1 MLSPR
6 GAVDPRQHPR
16 RRAPHRRHAGAP
28 RGDPRARRPRS
39 GLVSSARPQPVRR
52 RLASDPHP
60 APRAGAPQAGGRH
73 PRARAAPL
81 RRGGERRR
89 GRVGVDPARP
99 VRRDRGGPGGRRLR
113 RDHPLRA
120 SPPRLPLAAHG
131 PSTPRRASRAARDD
145 GHRTRPRRADEL
157 LSMAPRVIRSDDGET
172 LVIGGLAASH
182 VDREDPTRLDFP
194 YMRRIADVL
203 DVAAPAGQALAVLHL
218 GAGLGA
224 LARYVEATR
233 PGSSSH
239 LVDIDPAVA
248 RLADRPVEVADAR
261 DALARRP
268 KRSFDIV
275 VGDVFDGPRTPRH
288 LSTFEFATEVRRV
301 LRPGGVFVAN
311 LIDDPPHRHARR
323 AIATLLSSF
332 PETLLLAERQVLSGR
347 RTGNLVV
354 AAATRTLPVAKLR
367 KRSQDVLDRE
377 AVEVWCEGAKPLR
390 D

>member
-60 APRAGAPQAGGRH
+60 AARAGAPQAGGRH

-113 RDHPLRA
+113 RDHPLCA

-131 PSTPRRASRAARDD
+131 PPTPRRAPRAAGDD
-145 GHRTRPRRADEL
+145 GHRPRPRRADEL
-157 LSMAPRVIRSDDGET
+157 LSMAPRVIREGGAET

-182 VDREDPTRLDFP
+182 VDLEDPTRLDFP

-203 DVAAPAGQALAVLHL
+203 DVAAPAGRPLAVLHL
-218 GAGLGA
+218 GAGLGS

-233 PGSSSH
+233 PGSEAH

-248 RLADRPVEVADAR
+248 RLAGRRVEVADAR
-261 DALARRP
+261 AALAARP
-268 KRSFDIV
+268 KRSCDV
-275 VGDVFDGPRTPRH
+275 VIGDVFDGPRTPRH
-288 LSTFEFATEVRRV
+288 LTTLEFAAEVRRV
-301 LRPGGVFVAN
+301 LRPAGVYLAN
-311 LIDDPPHRHARR
+311 LIDDPPHRHAKR
-323 AIATLLSSF
+323 AIATLAVTF
-332 PETLLLAERQVLSGR
+332 PETLLLAERQVLNGR

-354 AAATRTLPVAKLR
+354 AASARTLPAAKLR
-367 KRSQDVLDRE
+367 KRSQDVLDRGG
-377 AVEVWCEGAKPLR
+377 VQVWCEGAKPLK